1 MPRTRQGFI
10 DSGVGL
16 RSCTPSD
23 EPFLYAVYA
32 STRTDELASVPWT
45 DAQKDAFVRM
55 QFAAQ
60 HQQYRTVFPDA
71 EFSVVL
77 CDGQPIGRQYVQRAE
92 REILLVDI
100 ALLADYRGR
109 GIGTQ
114 LISAL
119 LAEGAAADKSVR
131 LHVEAHNPA
140 RQLYARLGFRM
151 DSETDVY
158 VSMQWQPPGGQL

>member
-1 MPRTRQGFI
+1 MV
-10 DSGVGL
+10 SGIGL
-16 RSCTPSD
+16 RPSTPSD
-23 EPFLYAVYA
+23 EPFLYEVYA
-32 STRTDELASVPWT
+32 STRTEELASVPWT
-45 DAQKDAFVRM
+45 VAQKDAFVRM

-60 HQQYRTVFPDA
+60 DQQYRTAFPNA

-92 REILLVDI
+92 HELLLVDI

-114 LISAL
+114 LVSAL
-119 LAEGAAADKSVR
+119 LAESAAAGKCVR

-140 RQLYARLGFRM
+140 RQLYARLGFRT
-151 DSETDVY
+151 DSETGVY